1 MAEEFYK
8 WRAEVCEVL
17 QRLNARPSAPGELEE
32 LRREVENADY
42 RDLPRVLMKMAALSL
57 LEPELKRYLPSVQT
71 AKRWME
77 AERERRLEVVRKY
90 TSAAGEGKVVVNFF
104 RWDIVTGTYEYFAL
118 AEVVRPGMS
127 PVWQTLIGGLPA
139 YADKASMTVVD
150 RKELAERY
158 GGKRLMAVVHIVED
172 GREEYFIEEL
182 YTEEL
187 LLSDNGGER

>member
-1 MAEEFYK
+1 VAEEFNR
-8 WRAEVCEVL
+8 WRAEVAWTLKHLSE
-17 QRLNARPSAPGELEE
+17 RPSALPELEE

-42 RDLPRVLMKMAALSL
+42 RALPRVLMKMTALSL
-57 LEPELKRYLPSVQT
+57 LEPELRSYLPDAET
-71 AKRWME
+71 AEKWMA
-77 AERERRLEVVRKY
+77 AERERRLKIVRKY
-90 TSAAGEGKVVVNFF
+90 AFAHAPNSVVVNFF
-104 RWDIVTGTYEYFAL
+104 RWNITTGTYEYFTL

-127 PVWQTLIGGLPA
+127 PVCQTLIGGLPA